1 MPSIDQVNAQEASEE
16 MSDVPV
22 SDEDIEIVTRMG
34 VQLLKQQNGLQVIKD
49 AIDKSEDPAQVVGQM
64 LATIIHGL
72 AEQVSKNIDIDL
84 RAFLAEGGFLERILD
99 YIEDELGYPEEFSER
114 IYQEVLEMLK
124 AAAQDPPPP
133 NDVMGIDQQT
143 QMGPP
148 PPPGIEQ
155 AGGVM

>member
-1 MPSIDQVNAQEASEE
+1 MPSIDQVNSQAAAEE
-16 MSDVPV
+16 LSDVPV
-22 SDEDIEIVTRMG
+22 AEEDIELVTRMG
-34 VQLLKQQNGLQVIKD
+34 IQLLKQQNGLQVIKD
-49 AIDKSEDPAQVVGQM
+49 AIDKSQDPAQVVGQM

-72 AEQVSKNIDIDL
+72 AEQVSKNVELDL

-133 NDVMGIDQQT
+133 NDTMGQDQPMQ
-143 QMGPP
+143 GPP
-148 PPPGIEQ
+148 PIDQ
-155 AGGVM
+155 AQGMM